1 MGMEKG
7 EGADGEDVETDLEEV
22 AAGEVVAE
30 TGEGGAAGAERRE
43 RSFGKKTDGLG
54 RTNELSFFH
63 NEWQVGISLKLPT
76 SKAGESKFL
85 PLDLYCRK
93 S

>member
-7 EGADGEDVETDLEEV
+7 EGADGEGVETDLEEV

-43 RSFGKKTDGLG
+43 RSFGKKQMAW
-54 RTNELSFFH
+54 E
-63 NEWQVGISLKLPT
+63 K
-76 SKAGESKFL
+76 
-85 PLDLYCRK
+85 
-93 S
+93 

>member
-7 EGADGEDVETDLEEV
+7 EGADGEGVETDLEEV

-43 RSFGKKTDGLG
+43 RSFGKNKWIVF
-54 RTNELSFFH
+54 LSQQVAGGYFFEVAH
-63 NEWQVGISLKLPT
+63 LQNRWKQVPVFGFVL
-76 SKAGESKFL
+76 
-85 PLDLYCRK
+85 
-93 S
+93 